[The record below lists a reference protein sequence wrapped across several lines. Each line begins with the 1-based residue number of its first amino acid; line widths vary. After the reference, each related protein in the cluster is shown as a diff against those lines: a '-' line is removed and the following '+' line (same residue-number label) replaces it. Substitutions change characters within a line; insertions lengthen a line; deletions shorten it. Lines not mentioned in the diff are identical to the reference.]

1 MPITGPEF
9 SGPVTPLSV
18 TQLRQLLPTLPGKL
32 PERQQL
38 DVWLLSTKM
47 TDDERESHWS
57 TLSPDEQ
64 ERAGRFLFDADRDR
78 SIAARGG
85 LRLILSA
92 YSGVRPADFVF
103 KTGSH
108 GKPSLFGAGIPLE
121 FNVSHS
127 GDCVLVGVTLESP
140 CGVDIEG
147 SRSTHSELAIAER
160 FFGSRELEWLKQT
173 EGGFL
178 RLWTAKEAIIKAV
191 GRGLSIPL
199 SDVDVTD
206 VVAGRASS
214 IALETSGIER
224 RTIWVDE
231 LALVQGYAAAVA
243 VDGDRHSIRLF
254 SEAAN

>member
-1 MPITGPEF
+1 MPVAGPDS
-9 SGPVTPLSV
+9 SGPVNPLSV
-18 TQLRQLLPTLPGKL
+18 TQLHEHLSTHPGKP
-32 PERQQL
+32 PERQRL
-38 DVWLLSTKM
+38 DVWFLSTRM
-47 TDDERESHWS
+47 TDEERESHRAI
-57 TLSPDEQ
+57 LSAEEQ
-64 ERAGRFLFDADRDR
+64 TRAGRFLFDADRDR
-78 SIAARGG
+78 SLAARGG

-108 GKPSLFGAGIPLE
+108 GKPSLFAPGIPLE

-127 GDCVLVGVTLESP
+127 GDCVLVGVTRESP
-140 CGVDIEG
+140 CGVDIER
-147 SRSTHSELAIAER
+147 SRSSRSELAIAER
-160 FFGSRELEWLKQT
+160 FFGARELDWLKQT

-206 VVAGRASS
+206 IVAGTASS
-214 IALETSGIER
+214 VVLETEGLER
-224 RTIWVDE
+224 RAIWVNE
-231 LALVQGYAAAVA
+231 LVLIEGYAAAVA
-243 VDGDRHSIRLF
+243 VDGDRHSLRIF

>member
-1 MPITGPEF
+1 MPY
-9 SGPVTPLSV
+9 VNPLSV
-18 TQLRQLLPTLPGKL
+18 SRLRQQALAVTASA
-32 PERQQL
+32 PETQRL
-38 DVWLLSTKM
+38 DVWLLSTQM
-47 TDDERESHWS
+47 TTEERESHWS
-57 TLSPDEQ
+57 TLSPDERL
-64 ERAGRFLFDADRDR
+64 RAGRFLFDADRDR

-92 YSGVRPADFVF
+92 YSGTRPADFVF

-108 GKPSLFGAGIPLE
+108 GKPSLFAPGIPLE

-127 GDCVLVGVTLESP
+127 GDCVLVGVTSESP
-140 CGVDIEG
+140 CGVDIER
-147 SRSTHSELAIAER
+147 SRAAHSELAIAER
-160 FFGSRELEWLKQT
+160 FFGARELEWLKQT

-206 VVAGRASS
+206 VVSGRASS
-214 IALETSGIER
+214 IVLETPGIES
-224 RTIWVDE
+224 RTIWINE
-231 LALVQGYAAAVA
+231 LVLVEGYASAVA

-254 SEAAN
+254 SEATN